1 MSSEPTFKPEPEAP
15 TIEMWHGRPAPAK
28 ADHIGTVSPEESGNP
43 YDIRVRGDWQR
54 EQDRREYF
62 EDLEERRNRPVHY
75 IREKKEVNVVTEL
88 DAALSALEAGAID
101 FEQSYGKPNE
111 P

>member
-1 MSSEPTFKPEPEAP
+1 MSNTIERKEPTAP

-43 YDIRVRGDWQR
+43 YDIRVRGDRQR

-101 FEQSYGKPNE
+101 FERSYGKSNE